1 MRKQRSFS
9 PEFKRRVIEEL
20 LSGVN
25 TSAQICRRHKISS
38 GLLYYWKKQY
48 CRADLGS
55 NGKREV
61 ALEERICKLEQMLGK
76 AWLENEFLKRAL
88 QRTLGPSKKTGSSLQ
103 TTETCSK
110 PSRGGAK
117 S

>member
-9 PEFKRRVIEEL
+9 PEFKRQVIEEL
-20 LSGVN
+20 LSGVS
-25 TSAQICRRHKISS
+25 TPAQICRRHEISS

-48 CRADLGS
+48 GRADIGS
-55 NGKREV
+55 NGKREA
-61 ALEERICKLEQMLGK
+61 ALEERILQLEQMLGK
-76 AWLENEFLKRAL
+76 ACLENEFLKKAL
-88 QRTLGPSKKTGSSLQ
+88 QRSLGPSRKSGSSLP

-110 PSRGGAK
+110 PSRGGAN